1 MRLSYDPRRNVA
13 YLRLR
18 AVAGEVETMRVS
30 DDVNIDFGP
39 DGSVTGIELLNANE
53 QLRAG
58 DDGQFVFA
66 DEAHG
71 QETKLPLPA
80 MGG

>member
-1 MRLSYDPRRNVA
+1 MRFSYDPRRNVA
-13 YLRLR
+13 YLRFR
-18 AVAGEVETMRVS
+18 TVTGDVETVRVS
-30 DDVNIDFGP
+30 EDINIDFAS

-71 QETKLPLPA
+71 RETKLPLPA
-80 MGG
+80 M